1 MYAFLSAVSAFV
13 SDRFENKNDRGATA
27 VEYGILVALMAAA
40 VVAAVAL
47 LGPILNDLFTGVA
60 GTVAGTGTEVTG

>member
-13 SDRFENKNDRGATA
+13 SDRFEKKNDRGASA

-40 VVAAVAL
+40 VIAAVL
-47 LGPILNDLFTGVA
+47 ILGPMLSDLSTTVETNV
-60 GTVAGTGTEVTG
+60 GTATTTVGE

>member
-13 SDRFENKNDRGATA
+13 SDRFENKNDRGASA

-40 VVAAVAL
+40 VIAAIL
-47 LGPILNDLFTGVA
+47 ILGPMLSELFTTVETNV
-60 GTVAGTGTEVTG
+60 GTATTTVGG

>member
-13 SDRFENKNDRGATA
+13 SDRFEKKSDRGATA

-40 VVAAVAL
+40 VITAVAL
-47 LGPILNDLFTGVA
+47 LGPVLNELFTGVA
-60 GTVAGTGTEVTG
+60 SGVAGTGGEATE